1 MNGGDT
7 RKVPVY
13 CNRCAAGPDLM
24 KVEMR
29 DGVALR
35 GEPNFDIAEHPA
47 GGRVCVKAYGLVQK
61 TYNPHRIAQPM
72 KRTNPR
78 KGRGED
84 PGFVPI
90 SWDEAFDV
98 VAERLNAIRA
108 TGLRDDS
115 GYPVSR
121 PRHGVW

>member
-1 MNGGDT
+1 
-7 RKVPVY
+7 
-13 CNRCAAGPDLM
+13 
-24 KVEMR
+24 
-29 DGVALR
+29 
-35 GEPNFDIAEHPA
+35 
-47 GGRVCVKAYGLVQK
+47 
-61 TYNPHRIAQPM
+61 M

-90 SWDEAFDV
+90 PWDEAFDV